1 MPARDHLP
9 PMALL
14 AAALV
19 LGGGGSSSPAS
30 ELALQLFFAAVLLS
44 LAVAGMLRR
53 DRAAEIAGLQLDRKA
68 IALAGLVLILPILQ
82 LIPLPP
88 VLWQSLPGRDTER
101 QALTLIGG
109 ADSWMPWSQTPGRT
123 FASLLAMIPPAALLL
138 LAAQL
143 DRTGRG
149 WLIATVAAVGLASI
163 VLGALQLADGEGL
176 QWRLYAETHLTYLTG
191 FQANRNAE
199 ADILLASLL
208 ACAACAAML
217 LQRERRRARRSIWP
231 ALLCLLGAMMVLG
244 TILTGSRMGIAL
256 IAIVLPV
263 AVGLV
268 WLGYGGALPRPS
280 ILALGAGGL
289 TMLGLALMQLRPV
302 QRVAGRF
309 ALDGDGRWMLWED
322 TRAAIAQVWPA
333 GSGIGSFQPVFLSVE
348 KLEHVDPSMPVRAH
362 NDWLEFTLE
371 SGLAGWLV
379 LALVALILAS
389 ALRQRLAAFGT
400 EPGSAIQAGF
410 GTGVLVVIGMHAM
423 VDYPLRSMALACL
436 SAVAAAMLFDIPGS
450 RPKAFAGSQSKGSS

>member
-53 DRAAEIAGLQLDRKA
+53 DQATEIAGLQLDRKA

-217 LQRERRRARRSIWP
+217 LQLERRRARRSIWP

-322 TRAAIAQVWPA
+322 TRAAITQVWPA